1 MITDILLGL
10 DVNGYTEKKGKLTY
24 LSWANAWREILK
36 LDDKATYHVIKN
48 PNGTPEFGNAK
59 LGYMVYTDV
68 TIDGVTREMWLY
80 VMDGA
85 NKPLKDESYTY
96 MTKYNGEK
104 TVEAIT
110 MSDINKTVMRCL
122 TKNLAMFG
130 LGLYIYA
137 GEDLPEEEPKEL
149 TLDDLKELCTTVR
162 YEVDKFI
169 ESFNEH
175 SEEKIKTVDELPK
188 DKIKLYYTWLQGKVK
203 K

>member
-24 LSWANAWREILK
+24 LSWANAWREVLK
-36 LDDKATYHVIKN
+36 VDSKATYHVIKN

-85 NKPLKDESYTY
+85 NKPLKDEDYNY

-149 TLDDLKELCTTVR
+149 TLDDLKELCTTVG

-175 SEEKIKTVDELPK
+175 SEEKIKTVNELPK
-188 DKIKLYYTWLQGKVK
+188 DKIKLYHTWLQGKVK